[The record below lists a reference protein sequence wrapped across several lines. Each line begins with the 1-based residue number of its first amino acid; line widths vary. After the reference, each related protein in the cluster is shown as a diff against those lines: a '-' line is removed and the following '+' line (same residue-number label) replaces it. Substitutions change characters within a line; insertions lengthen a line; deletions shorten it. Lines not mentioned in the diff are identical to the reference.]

1 MARAAQKTISPASP
15 RAAEIL
21 IDSEPQEAELSGLN
35 LCLVKAMSLSR
46 QEQTL
51 GSTVRRPQEFGRRR
65 LQLHGGFTLLEL
77 LLVLTIIVAISA
89 IAVPRL
95 GEVLDRQ
102 RLNGSVNDLR
112 LKWDRAR
119 IEAMRTGQAQVF
131 ECQLETGKFTI
142 KPLVLQA
149 DISNAGEGAD
159 VMLSG
164 GQVVET
170 QASGFFGASN
180 LAEDSEAQELEANI
194 TFLSLNVAG
203 DMRSYSLA
211 QEAQTSGLGDVN
223 TTTVSQQVIFYPDGS
238 TSTAEVQLKN
248 PRGDVRA
255 VLIRG
260 LTGHCRVV
268 AISNVATVTKDN

>member
-1 MARAAQKTISPASP
+1 
-15 RAAEIL
+15 
-21 IDSEPQEAELSGLN
+21 
-35 LCLVKAMSLSR
+35 MSLRTRTQNASVHPGNAGTAR
-46 QEQTL
+46 GHAGRAGTARRHAF
-51 GSTVRRPQEFGRRR
+51 VRS
-65 LQLHGGFTLLEL
+65 GFTLLEL
-77 LLVLTIIVAISA
+77 LLVLTLVVAISA
-89 IAVPRL
+89 VAVPRL

-102 RLNGSVNDLR
+102 RLNGSANDLR

-119 IEAMRTGQAQVF
+119 LEAMRTGQAQVF
-131 ECQLETGKFTI
+131 ECQLETGKYTV

-149 DISNAGEGAD
+149 DINNAGAGAD
-159 VMLSG
+159 VMLNG

-170 QASGFFGASN
+170 QASGFFGASD
-180 LAEDSEAQELEANI
+180 LAEDSETEELESNI

-223 TTTVSQQVIFYPDGS
+223 TNSITQQVIFYPDGS

-255 VLIRG
+255 VRIRG
-260 LTGHCRVV
+260 LTGHCSVV
-268 AISNVATVTKDN
+268 AISNVATVTDKNATTSE